1 MRAFPHVDGN
11 FATHVYIPVD
21 VPRRPRAALARRLAA
36 LVALAPKGD
45 ETDRATHGGVEP
57 LERRNHRRRVLEH
70 EATPTRPPRTRPGDR
85 TERNRETL
93 ASCRFRVVEFPCQV
107 EIDLGLESGIT
118 NRSGRELVPHDDR
131 RAGERN
137 AQQPLGERAA
147 EWIRTETETG
157 DRAASKPG
165 DQRRE
170 KVGRQRPHAGV
181 ILDDAARTEHDSVGR
196 QRHPQRCK
204 PPSYDGEFA
213 MGRDRR
219 IG

>member
-1 MRAFPHVDGN
+1 M
-11 FATHVYIPVD
+11 
-21 VPRRPRAALARRLAA
+21 
-36 LVALAPKGD
+36 
-45 ETDRATHGGVEP
+45 VE
-57 LERRNHRRRVLEH
+57 L
-70 EATPTRPPRTRPGDR
+70 
-85 TERNRETL
+85 
-93 ASCRFRVVEFPCQV
+93 PCQI

-118 NRSGRELVPHDDR
+118 HRSGRELVPHDDR

-196 QRHPQRCK
+196 QRRPQRRK
-204 PPSYDGEFA
+204 PSPCDGEFA
-213 MGRDRR
+213 MGRHRR